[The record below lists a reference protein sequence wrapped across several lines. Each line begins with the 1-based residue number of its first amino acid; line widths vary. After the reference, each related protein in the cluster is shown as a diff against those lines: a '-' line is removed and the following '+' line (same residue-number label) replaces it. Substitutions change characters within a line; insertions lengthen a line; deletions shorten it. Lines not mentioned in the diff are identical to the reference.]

1 MVRHGMGRRIGGG
14 AAHSFYVGLEVKRD
28 EEPKALCLIPRGHE
42 EGQTVE
48 LASRTFNLM
57 LGKPVQFPLFT
68 ATSDRV
74 VSSGDIVTVT
84 GELHP
89 LPPIH
94 TVLKSEEGKT
104 GHVPVHL
111 RALLTEIGTLE
122 LWCVFDAP
130 DGLTERWRLE
140 FELRGT
146 AGPVKDTVIESMPRH
161 FAEARR
167 QIEEMFATK
176 PPG

>member
-1 MVRHGMGRRIGGG
+1 SFHARHETEHAEGDR
-14 AAHSFYVGLEVKRD
+14 
-28 EEPKALCLIPRGHE
+28 EPNALCLIPRGHE

-48 LASRTFNLM
+48 LGNRTFNLM
-57 LGKPVQFPLFT
+57 LGTPVQFPLFT
-68 ATSDRV
+68 STSDRV

-84 GELHP
+84 GDLHP

-94 TVLKSEEGKT
+94 TVLKSAGGKT

-122 LWCVFDAP
+122 LWCVSNASE
-130 DGLTERWRLE
+130 ERWRLE

-146 AGPVKDTVIESMPRH
+146 AGPAKD
-161 FAEARR
+161 
-167 QIEEMFATK
+167 
-176 PPG
+176 